1 MRIGVW
7 DHDTAAED
15 DPIGVFT
22 IYSPLM
28 DIEKLWGKPTWINLY
43 GTPRNVSALAGKKAE
58 PIEHGAM

>member
-43 GTPRNVSALAGKKAE
+43 GTPRNVSALAGKKA
-58 PIEHGAM
+58 